1 MVYFLLENII
11 FFKGHGTDNGKIE
24 VNNGKAETPAG
35 ECLVEAGYSN
45 KLLSIHDLKVCLL
58 EFNADRITLTLDCCR
73 NFSRGNQIVEL
84 KYAIT
89 V

>member
-35 ECLVEAGYSN
+35 ECLVEAGPTNS
-45 KLLSIHDLKVCLL
+45 
-58 EFNADRITLTLDCCR
+58 
-73 NFSRGNQIVEL
+73 
-84 KYAIT
+84 
-89 V
+89 